1 MEMENSRRISRNFV
15 ALSCRLM
22 SRYLLPDL
30 YRYVFPPLFR
40 SLAAIN
46 SLEIKSVIFAMG
58 LLFPCKYEEVNPFAT
73 EETRYLDSTIAWKRC
88 YGFKCTWNIYVR
100 EFGIKKLSIYLDLL
114 ILMRAFSVKK
124 IFFIRSNI
132 NSYFTTI

>member
-15 ALSCRLM
+15 ALSCLM

-58 LLFPCKYEEVNPFAT
+58 LLFPRKYEEVNPFAT
-73 EETRYLDSTIAWKRC
+73 EETRYLDSTIA
-88 YGFKCTWNIYVR
+88 
-100 EFGIKKLSIYLDLL
+100 
-114 ILMRAFSVKK
+114 
-124 IFFIRSNI
+124 
-132 NSYFTTI
+132 